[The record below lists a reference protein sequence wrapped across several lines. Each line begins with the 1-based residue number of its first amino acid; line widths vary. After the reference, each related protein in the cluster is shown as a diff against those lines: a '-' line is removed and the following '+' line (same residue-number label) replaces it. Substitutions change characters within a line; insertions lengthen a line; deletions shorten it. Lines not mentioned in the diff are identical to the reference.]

1 MNSGKS
7 ITDAEQEIM
16 EVVWKSGAIPSTEI
30 VKQVKSVT
38 GWKDNTI
45 YTLLSRLAKKD
56 MIFIDKGVS
65 PNVCTPLITRQ
76 KYRSVERKSFIQKV
90 YNGSLSL
97 MLANI
102 IEEENLTRQDID
114 RLKKILDRKDPKEKK
129 VP

>member
-16 EVVWKSGAIPSTEI
+16 EVVWKSGEIPSTEI

-56 MIFIDKGVS
+56 MIRIDKGVS
-65 PNVCTPLITRQ
+65 PNVCTPLITQ
-76 KYRSVERKSFIQKV
+76 QEYQQVERKSFIQKV

-114 RLKKILDRKDPKEKK
+114 RLKKILDRKDPKGKK
-129 VP
+129 AP